1 MDRELQK
8 IKDRR
13 EANKKIK
20 ILEVRN
26 MRRFIENEIENA
38 KALIELAENMR
49 NEEGQEG
56 YWRGVKTQNEML
68 LSRLEAQL
76 KEEEYAN

>member
-1 MDRELQK
+1 
-8 IKDRR
+8 
-13 EANKKIK
+13 
-20 ILEVRN
+20 

-49 NEEGQEG
+49 NEEGQEW

-76 KEEEYAN
+76 KEAEYAN

>member
-1 MDRELQK
+1 
-8 IKDRR
+8 
-13 EANKKIK
+13 
-20 ILEVRN
+20 

-68 LSRLEAQL
+68 LDRLEAQL
-76 KEEEYAN
+76 KEVEYAN

>member
-1 MDRELQK
+1 MHIIILRKGKQ
-8 IKDRR
+8 
-13 EANKKIK
+13 NKKI
-20 ILEVRN
+20 LEARN

-56 YWRGVKTQNEML
+56 HWRGVKTQNEML

>member
-1 MDRELQK
+1 
-8 IKDRR
+8 
-13 EANKKIK
+13 
-20 ILEVRN
+20 

-68 LSRLEAQL
+68 LSRLEAKH

>member
-1 MDRELQK
+1 
-8 IKDRR
+8 
-13 EANKKIK
+13 
-20 ILEVRN
+20 
-26 MRRFIENEIENA
+26 MRRFIENELENA

>member
-1 MDRELQK
+1 MHIIILRKGKQ
-8 IKDRR
+8 
-13 EANKKIK
+13 NKK